1 MTIALSPE
9 SSTITGVV
17 PEVLRRYR
25 LAISL
30 MFAIA
35 GMTIGTWTARIP
47 TIQHNIKMADAKL
60 SICLLLL
67 AAGGLVGMRAA
78 GRLID
83 RHGSTTVMVLPSL
96 GLGAALLLA
105 GHAPTWTTL
114 AAALLVF
121 GILHGTLN
129 VAMNA
134 AAVSCQTAYGRPI
147 MTSFHALFSIGGVV
161 GALLSAACAHIGLS
175 VADAFAAAA
184 VMSTAA
190 AGWAIHHL
198 IPAPASNPTIQEPT
212 ATAEPAQH
220 RPRTRILLLGLLA
233 FSALISE
240 GAAAD
245 WASTYLTRLG
255 ATPAMA
261 ATAYAAF
268 AASMTLGR
276 LVGDRLTAAVAP
288 AALLRGCG
296 LIGGGGLALGLIGGT
311 PATAIAGFAC
321 LGAGLSCVVPLLYS
335 TAGSLDPARPGAALS
350 RVAALGYLGYVT
362 GPAIIGGAAMHIGL
376 GNALLILP
384 ALATL
389 LVIAAPVVHSSRG
402 RHHRKRTNPRSH
414 HTPVPV
420 DGDDMTTPDHPTRTP
435 EVTTNHSDRKVL
447 ELEGALL

>member
-1 MTIALSPE
+1 VSD
-9 SSTITGVV
+9 
-17 PEVLRRYR
+17 VLRRYR

-47 TIQHNIKMADAKL
+47 TIQHNITMADSKL

-67 AAGGLVGMRAA
+67 AAGGLLGMRAA
-78 GRLID
+78 GRFID

-96 GLGAALLLA
+96 GLGGALLLV

-114 AAALLVF
+114 AAALLTF
-121 GILHGTLN
+121 GLLHGTLN

-134 AAVSCQTAYGRPI
+134 AAVSCQAAYGRPI
-147 MTSFHALFSIGGVV
+147 MTSFHALFSIGGVA
-161 GALLSAACAHIGLS
+161 GALLSAAFAHISLS
-175 VADAFAAAA
+175 VTDAFAAAA

-190 AGWAIHHL
+190 AGWAIHRF
-198 IPAPASNPTIQEPT
+198 IPAPVASPTSQEAT
-212 ATAEPAQH
+212 ATAAPAQR

-245 WASTYLTRLG
+245 WASSYLT
-255 ATPAMA
+255 
-261 ATAYAAF
+261 
-268 AASMTLGR
+268 
-276 LVGDRLTAAVAP
+276 
-288 AALLRGCG
+288 
-296 LIGGGGLALGLIGGT
+296 
-311 PATAIAGFAC
+311 C

-335 TAGSLDPARPGAALS
+335 TAGGLDPARPGAALS

-362 GPAIIGGAAMHIGL
+362 GPAIIGGAAMHVGL

-389 LVIAAPVVHSSRG
+389 LVIAAPVVQSSRG
-402 RHHRKRTNPRSH
+402 RHHRRRTNPRSH

-420 DGDDMTTPDHPTRTP
+420 DGGDMTTPDYPTRTP
-435 EVTTNHSDRKVL
+435 EVTTDRGDHQVL
-447 ELEGALL
+447 ELEGALR

>member
-67 AAGGLVGMRAA
+67 AAGGLLGMRAA

-96 GLGAALLLA
+96 ALGGALLLA

-114 AAALLVF
+114 AAALLTF
-121 GILHGTLN
+121 GVLHGTLN

-147 MTSFHALFSIGGVV
+147 MTSFHALFSIGGVA
-161 GALLSAACAHIGLS
+161 GALVSAACAHIGLS
-175 VADAFAAAA
+175 VADAFAA
-184 VMSTAA
+184 VGVVSTAA
-190 AGWAIHHL
+190 AGWAIHRL
-198 IPAPASNPTIQEPT
+198 IPAPVSSPDTQEST
-212 ATAEPAQH
+212 ATAAPAQR
-220 RPRTRILLLGLLA
+220 RPRTRILLLGVLA

-245 WASTYLTRLG
+245 WASTYLARLG

-268 AASMTLGR
+268 AASMTIGR
-276 LVGDRLTAAVAP
+276 LVGDRLTAAIAP

-335 TAGSLDPARPGAALS
+335 TAGGLDPARPGAALS
-350 RVAALGYLGYVT
+350 QVAALGYLGYVT

-389 LVIAAPVVHSSRG
+389 LVIAAPVVQSSRG
-402 RHHRKRTNPRSH
+402 RHHRRRTNPRSH

-420 DGDDMTTPDHPTRTP
+420 DGDDMTTPDHPIRTP
-435 EVTTNHSDRKVL
+435 EVTTDHSDHQVL
-447 ELEGALL
+447 ELEGALR

>member
-1 MTIALSPE
+1 MTIALHSE
-9 SSTITGVV
+9 SSTSTGV
-17 PEVLRRYR
+17 PDVLRRYR

-30 MFAIA
+30 MFGIA

-47 TIQHNIKMADAKL
+47 TIQHNIKMADSKL

-67 AAGGLVGMRAA
+67 AAGGLLGMRAA

-96 GLGAALLLA
+96 ALGGALLLA

-114 AAALLVF
+114 AAALLTF

-147 MTSFHALFSIGGVV
+147 MTSFHALFSIGGVA

-184 VMSTAA
+184 VASTAA
-190 AGWAIHHL
+190 AGWAVHRL
-198 IPAPASNPTIQEPT
+198 IPAPVSSPDSQEST
-212 ATAEPAQH
+212 ATAEPDQR

-255 ATPAMA
+255 ATPAIA

-268 AASMTLGR
+268 AASMTIGR
-276 LVGDRLTAAVAP
+276 LVGDRLTAAIAP

-296 LIGGGGLALGLIGGT
+296 LIGGGGLALGLIGST
-311 PATAIAGFAC
+311 PVTAIAGFAC
-321 LGAGLSCVVPLLYS
+321 LGVGLSCVVPLLYS

-362 GPAIIGGAAMHIGL
+362 GPAIIGGAAMHVGL

-384 ALATL
+384 VLSTL
-389 LVIAAPVVHSSRG
+389 LVIAAPVVHRSRG
-402 RHHRKRTNPRSH
+402 RHHRPAKARSH
-414 HTPVPV
+414 STLVPAAG
-420 DGDDMTTPDHPTRTP
+420 GDDVTRPARQIRTLEITTKPIDHP
-435 EVTTNHSDRKVL
+435 VT
-447 ELEGALL
+447 ELEGALR

>member
-1 MTIALSPE
+1 MTIALRPE
-9 SSTITGVV
+9 PSTSTAV
-17 PEVLRRYR
+17 PDVLRRYR

-30 MFAIA
+30 MFIIA
-35 GMTIGTWTARIP
+35 GMTIGAWTARIP
-47 TIQHNIKMADAKL
+47 TIQHNIKMADRKL

-67 AAGGLVGMRAA
+67 AAGGLLGMRAA

-96 GLGAALLLA
+96 TLGGALLLA

-114 AAALLVF
+114 AAALLTF

-134 AAVSCQTAYGRPI
+134 AAVCCQAAYGRPI
-147 MTSFHALFSIGGVV
+147 MTSFHALFSIGGVA

-175 VADAFAAAA
+175 VADAFAAVA

-190 AGWAIHHL
+190 AGWAIHRL
-198 IPAPASNPTIQEPT
+198 IPEPVSNPDSQEST
-212 ATAEPAQH
+212 ATAEPAQ
-220 RPRTRILLLGLLA
+220 RQPRTRILLLGLLA

-268 AASMTLGR
+268 AASMTIGR
-276 LVGDRLTAAVAP
+276 LIGDRLTATIAP
-288 AALLRGCG
+288 AALLRSCG

-311 PATAIAGFAC
+311 PITAIGGFAC

-362 GPAIIGGAAMHIGL
+362 GPAIIGGAAMHVGL

-389 LVIAAPVVHSSRG
+389 LISAAPVVHSSRG
-402 RHHRKRTNPRSH
+402 RHHRTRNPRSQN
-414 HTPVPV
+414 TLVPAG
-420 DGDDMTTPDHPTRTP
+420 GDDKTHPTRQILTP
-435 EVTTNHSDRKVL
+435 EFTTHHIDHQVP
-447 ELEGALL
+447 ELEGALR

>member
-9 SSTITGVV
+9 SSTSTGV

-30 MFAIA
+30 MFLIA

-47 TIQHNIKMADAKL
+47 TIQHNLKLADGKL

-147 MTSFHALFSIGGVV
+147 MTSFHALFSIGGVA

-198 IPAPASNPTIQEPT
+198 IPAPASAPTTQEST
-212 ATAEPAQH
+212 ATAKPAEH

-402 RHHRKRTNPRSH
+402 RHHLKRTTPRSH

-420 DGDDMTTPDHPTRTP
+420 DGDDIAPPDRATRTS
-435 EVTTNHSDRKVL
+435 EVTTDHSDRKVL
-447 ELEGALL
+447 ELEGALR

>member
-1 MTIALSPE
+1 MTLALQTQP
-9 SSTITGVV
+9 STNTAV
-17 PEVLRRYR
+17 PDVLRRYR

-30 MFAIA
+30 MFGIA

-47 TIQHNIKMADAKL
+47 TIQHTIKMADSKL
-60 SICLLLL
+60 SICLLIL
-67 AAGGLVGMRAA
+67 AVGGLLGMRAA
-78 GRLID
+78 GRFID
-83 RHGSTTVMVLPSL
+83 RHGSTTVMVWPSL

-105 GHAPTWTTL
+105 GHAPTWIML
-114 AAALLVF
+114 ATALLTF
-121 GILHGTLN
+121 GVLHGTLN

-147 MTSFHALFSIGGVV
+147 MTGFHAHFSIGGVA

-175 VADAFAAAA
+175 VADAFAAVA
-184 VMSTAA
+184 VLSTAA
-190 AGWAIHHL
+190 AGWSIHRL
-198 IPAPASNPTIQEPT
+198 IPAPDSSPAGP
-212 ATAEPAQH
+212 EPAAPAGPAAQR

-261 ATAYAAF
+261 AAYAAF

-288 AALLRGCG
+288 ATLLRGCG
-296 LIGGGGLALGLIGGT
+296 LLGGGGLALGLIGGT
-311 PATAIAGFAC
+311 PATAIAGFSC
-321 LGAGLSCVVPLLYS
+321 LGVGLSCVVPLLYS
-335 TAGSLDPARPGAALS
+335 TAGGLDPARPGAALS

-362 GPAIIGGAAMHIGL
+362 GPALIGGAALHIGL

-384 ALATL
+384 VLATL
-389 LVIAAPVVHSSRG
+389 LVIGAPVVHRSRG
-402 RHHRKRTNPRSH
+402 RHHRTAQARSNTTLALASSDDTTRPH
-414 HTPVPV
+414 HQISTPVVPA
-420 DGDDMTTPDHPTRTP
+420 DRT
-435 EVTTNHSDRKVL
+435 DRPVL
-447 ELEGALL
+447 ELEGALR

>member
-1 MTIALSPE
+1 MTLALQTQP
-9 SSTITGVV
+9 STNTAV
-17 PEVLRRYR
+17 PDVLRRYR

-30 MFAIA
+30 MFGIA

-47 TIQHNIKMADAKL
+47 TIQHNIGMADSKL

-67 AAGGLVGMRAA
+67 AVGGLLGMRAA
-78 GRLID
+78 GRFID
-83 RHGSTTVMVLPSL
+83 RHGSTTVMVWPSL

-105 GHAPTWTTL
+105 GHAPTWIML
-114 AAALLVF
+114 AAALLTF
-121 GILHGTLN
+121 GVLHGTLN

-147 MTSFHALFSIGGVV
+147 MTSFHALFSIGGVA

-175 VADAFAAAA
+175 VADAFAAVA
-184 VMSTAA
+184 VVSTAA
-190 AGWAIHHL
+190 AGWSIHRL
-198 IPAPASNPTIQEPT
+198 IPAPDSSPTSQEQAS
-212 ATAEPAQH
+212 PAAQAAQR
-220 RPRTRILLLGLLA
+220 RPRTRVLLLGLLA

-245 WASTYLTRLG
+245 WASTYLTRIG

-335 TAGSLDPARPGAALS
+335 TAGGLDPARPGAALS

-384 ALATL
+384 VLATL
-389 LVIAAPVVHSSRG
+389 LVIGAPVVHRSRG
-402 RHHRKRTNPRSH
+402 RHHRPARTRS
-414 HTPVPV
+414 TTTLALTSS
-420 DGDDMTTPDHPTRTP
+420 DDTTRPTGQVLAP
-435 EVTTNHSDRKVL
+435 EFTTNHIDHPVT
-447 ELEGALL
+447 ELEGALR

>member
-1 MTIALSPE
+1 MTVALNPE
-9 SSTITGVV
+9 PGTSTGVSD
-17 PEVLRRYR
+17 VLRRYR

-30 MFAIA
+30 MFGIA

-47 TIQHNIKMADAKL
+47 TIQHNIKMADGKL

-67 AAGGLVGMRAA
+67 AAGGLLGMRAA

-96 GLGAALLLA
+96 ALGGALLLA

-114 AAALLVF
+114 AAALLTF

-134 AAVSCQTAYGRPI
+134 AAVSCQSAYGRPI
-147 MTSFHALFSIGGVV
+147 MTSFHALFSIGGVA

-175 VADAFAAAA
+175 VADAFAA
-184 VMSTAA
+184 VGVVSTAA
-190 AGWAIHHL
+190 AGWAIHRL
-198 IPAPASNPTIQEPT
+198 IPAPVSSSNSQEST
-212 ATAEPAQH
+212 AAAAPAQL

-255 ATPAMA
+255 ASPAMA

-268 AASMTLGR
+268 AASMTIGR
-276 LVGDRLTAAVAP
+276 LIGDRLTAAVAP

-311 PATAIAGFAC
+311 PLTAIAGFAC

-335 TAGSLDPARPGAALS
+335 TAGGLDPARPGAALS

-362 GPAIIGGAAMHIGL
+362 GPAIIGGAAMHVGL

-384 ALATL
+384 VLATL
-389 LVIAAPVVHSSRG
+389 LVIAAPVVHRGRG
-402 RHHRKRTNPRSH
+402 RHHRPAKARSRN
-414 HTPVPV
+414 TLVPAG
-420 DGDDMTTPDHPTRTP
+420 GDDMTRTPGLTRTP
-435 EVTTNHSDRKVL
+435 GFVANHIDHQVP
-447 ELEGALL
+447 ELEGALR

>member
-1 MTIALSPE
+1 MS
-9 SSTITGVV
+9 G
-17 PEVLRRYR
+17 VLRRYR

-30 MFAIA
+30 MFGIA

-47 TIQHNIKMADAKL
+47 AIQHNIKMADAKL
-60 SICLLLL
+60 STCLLLL
-67 AAGGLVGMRAA
+67 AVGGLVGMRAA
-78 GRLID
+78 GWLID
-83 RHGSTTVMVLPSL
+83 RHGSTTVMVWPSL
-96 GLGAALLLA
+96 ALGGALLLA
-105 GHAPTWTTL
+105 GHAPTWTIL
-114 AAALLVF
+114 AAALLTF

-147 MTSFHALFSIGGVV
+147 MTSFHALFSIGGVA

-175 VADAFAAAA
+175 VADAFAAVA

-190 AGWAIHHL
+190 AGWAIHRL
-198 IPAPASNPTIQEPT
+198 IPAPVSNPDSQEST
-212 ATAEPAQH
+212 ATAEPAH
-220 RPRTRILLLGLLA
+220 RQPRTRILLLGLLA

-255 ATPAMA
+255 ATPATA

-268 AASMTLGR
+268 AASMTIGR
-276 LVGDRLTAAVAP
+276 LIGDRLTATIAP

-311 PATAIAGFAC
+311 PVAAIAGFAC

-335 TAGSLDPARPGAALS
+335 TAGGLDPARRGAALS

-362 GPAIIGGAAMHIGL
+362 GPAIIGGAAMHVGL

-389 LVIAAPVVHSSRG
+389 LIIAAPVVHRSRG
-402 RHHRKRTNPRSH
+402 RHHRTRNPRSQN
-414 HTPVPV
+414 TLVPAG
-420 DGDDMTTPDHPTRTP
+420 GDDKTHPTRQILTP
-435 EVTTNHSDRKVL
+435 KFTTNHIDHQVP
-447 ELEGALL
+447 ELEGALR

>member
-1 MTIALSPE
+1 
-9 SSTITGVV
+9 
-17 PEVLRRYR
+17 
-25 LAISL
+25 
-30 MFAIA
+30 
-35 GMTIGTWTARIP
+35 
-47 TIQHNIKMADAKL
+47 
-60 SICLLLL
+60 LL
-67 AAGGLVGMRAA
+67 
-78 GRLID
+78 
-83 RHGSTTVMVLPSL
+83 T
-96 GLGAALLLA
+96 
-105 GHAPTWTTL
+105 
-114 AAALLVF
+114 F

-134 AAVSCQTAYGRPI
+134 AAVSCQAAYGRPI
-147 MTSFHALFSIGGVV
+147 MTSFHALFSIGGVA

-190 AGWAIHHL
+190 AGWAIHRF
-198 IPAPASNPTIQEPT
+198 IPASVASTDSQEST
-212 ATAEPAQH
+212 ATAELAQR

-255 ATPAMA
+255 ASPAMA

-268 AASMTLGR
+268 AASMTIGR

-311 PATAIAGFAC
+311 PLTAIAGFAC

-335 TAGSLDPARPGAALS
+335 TAGGLDPARPGAALS
-350 RVAALGYLGYVT
+350 RVAALGYLGYVL
-362 GPAIIGGAAMHIGL
+362 GPAIIGGAAMHVGL

-384 ALATL
+384 VLATL
-389 LVIAAPVVHSSRG
+389 LVIAAPVVHRRRG
-402 RHHRKRTNPRSH
+402 RHYRSAK
-414 HTPVPV
+414 TRSRNTLVPAG
-420 DGDDMTTPDHPTRTP
+420 GDDMTRSPRLTRTP
-435 EVTTNHSDRKVL
+435 EFITNHIDHQVP
-447 ELEGALL
+447 ELEGALR

>member
-1 MTIALSPE
+1 MTTAMHPQP
-9 SSTITGVV
+9 STATDV

-30 MFAIA
+30 MFGIA

-47 TIQHNIKMADAKL
+47 AIQHNITMADSKL
-60 SICLLLL
+60 SICLFIL

-78 GRLID
+78 GWLVD

-96 GLGAALLLA
+96 GLGGALLLVA
-105 GHAPTWTTL
+105 HAPTWTTL
-114 AAALLVF
+114 AGALLTF
-121 GILHGTLN
+121 GLLHGTLN

-147 MTSFHALFSIGGVV
+147 MTSFHALFSIGGVL
-161 GALLSAACAHIGLS
+161 GALLSAACAHIGLNVS
-175 VADAFAAAA
+175 DTFAASA
-184 VMSTAA
+184 VASTAT

-198 IPAPASNPTIQEPT
+198 IPAPVASLNSQEST
-212 ATAEPAQH
+212 ATAAPARR

-255 ATPAMA
+255 ASPAMA
-261 ATAYAAF
+261 AGAYAAF
-268 AASMTLGR
+268 ASSMTIGR
-276 LVGDRLTAAVAP
+276 LIGDRLTAAIAP
-288 AALLRGCG
+288 TALLRSCG
-296 LIGGGGLALGLIGGT
+296 LIGGGGVVLGLIGGT
-311 PATAIAGFAC
+311 PLTAIAGFAC

-335 TAGSLDPARPGAALS
+335 TAGGLDPGRPGAALS

-362 GPAIIGGAAMHIGL
+362 GPAIIGGAAMHVGL
-376 GNALLILP
+376 GKALLILP

-389 LVIAAPVVHSSRG
+389 LVIAAPVVHRSRG
-402 RHHRKRTNPRSH
+402 RPHQPAKARSNNSL
-414 HTPVPV
+414 VPA
-420 DGDDMTTPDHPTRTP
+420 
-435 EVTTNHSDRKVL
+435 
-447 ELEGALL
+447 GATS

>member
-1 MTIALSPE
+1 MTIALRSQPDP
-9 SSTITGVV
+9 TTVV
-17 PEVLRRYR
+17 PDVLRRYR

-47 TIQHNIKMADAKL
+47 AIQHTIKMADSKL
-60 SICLLLL
+60 SVCLLLL
-67 AAGGLVGMRAA
+67 AVGGLLGMRAA
-78 GRLID
+78 SRLVD

-96 GLGAALLLA
+96 ALGGALLLVA
-105 GHAPTWTTL
+105 HAPTWTTL
-114 AAALLVF
+114 AVALLTF

-147 MTSFHALFSIGGVV
+147 MTSFHALFSIGGVL
-161 GALLSAACAHIGLS
+161 GALLSAACARIGFS
-175 VADAFAAAA
+175 VADTFAAVA
-184 VMSTAA
+184 VISTAA
-190 AGWAIHHL
+190 AGWAIHRL
-198 IPAPASNPTIQEPT
+198 IPAPASNRTGQEPT
-212 ATAEPAQH
+212 SPTEPGQR

-255 ATPAMA
+255 ATPTMA

-276 LVGDRLTAAVAP
+276 LTGDRLNAAIAP
-288 AALLRGCG
+288 NALLRGCG
-296 LIGGGGLALGLIGGT
+296 VIGGGGLALGLIGGT
-311 PATAIAGFAC
+311 PLTAIAGFAC
-321 LGAGLSCVVPLLYS
+321 LGAGLALVVPLLYS
-335 TAGSLDPARPGAALS
+335 TAGGLDPARPGAALS

-362 GPAIIGGAAMHIGL
+362 GPAIIGGAAMHVGL

-389 LVIAAPVVHSSRG
+389 LVIAAPVVHQSRG
-402 RHHRKRTNPRSH
+402 RHHRPANAPSRSPLALAGRDD
-414 HTPVPV
+414 TPP
-420 DGDDMTTPDHPTRTP
+420 PARQIPKP
-435 EVTTNHSDRKVL
+435 EVITIHADQPVA
-447 ELEGALL
+447 ELEGAFR

>member
-1 MTIALSPE
+1 MTIALRPA
-9 SSTITGVV
+9 SSTTSAI

-30 MFAIA
+30 MFLIA

-47 TIQHNIKMADAKL
+47 TIQHNIKMADGKL

-96 GLGAALLLA
+96 GLGGALLLA

-114 AAALLVF
+114 AAALLAF

-134 AAVSCQTAYGRPI
+134 AAVSCQSAYGRPI
-147 MTSFHALFSIGGVV
+147 MTSFHALFSIGGVA
-161 GALLSAACAHIGLS
+161 GALLSAACAHLGLS

-190 AGWAIHHL
+190 AGWSIHRL
-198 IPAPASNPTIQEPT
+198 IPAPVSTPSDQGSDST
-212 ATAEPAQH
+212 AAADPVQR

-296 LIGGGGLALGLIGGT
+296 LIGGGGLALGLLGGT
-311 PATAIAGFAC
+311 PVTAIAGFAC

-362 GPAIIGGAAMHIGL
+362 GPAIIGGAAVHIGL
-376 GNALLILP
+376 GNALFILP
-384 ALATL
+384 VLATL
-389 LVIAAPVVHSSRG
+389 LVVVAPVVHRSRG
-402 RHHRKRTNPRSH
+402 RHHRTGTLRGHKA
-414 HTPVPV
+414 PVPAV
-420 DGDDMTTPDHPTRTP
+420 GDDMTPPDRLTRTS
-435 EVTTNHSDRKVL
+435 ESTTDHIDHQVL
-447 ELEGALL
+447 ELEGALR